1 MSEFSKSGPATIR
14 VALLGADETT
24 FDLLRAVL
32 ESPRFELAGT
42 CEFAPSEPGGLGG
55 LAPILAKLRT
65 FSSWEMLLETGQ
77 VDAVIVA
84 RGEDSDLR
92 TEQLRKLVQ
101 VEQPALVS
109 HPVVDSML
117 VYYELDMIRRDTNS
131 VLVPELAGRLHP
143 AAQALAEIVRQGE
156 ASPIGKVEHLT
167 MERCLPTPS
176 KQLVDRQ
183 FARDVDVIRVIAGDM
198 TRLGAMAGAPGTPN
212 YAALGVQMH
221 GPLGI
226 DARWS
231 VVAIQAACGAKIT
244 LTGALGRVTVELD
257 SLDAPWTME
266 TQTAD
271 PAQRQEFAGGSS
283 ADVVLAQFAAA
294 IDGQTV
300 TPDWVDACRAVE
312 LTETIARSLQKS
324 RTIELYYEDYTEDAT
339 FKGTMASLGCGL
351 LLLTLMLLVLVGV
364 LEQMKVPFLG
374 VWRYAVV
381 GVLGVFLALQLLLLT
396 SKKKSEQ
403 AIGAR
408 PPADG

>member
-1 MSEFSKSGPATIR
+1 MSEFTKRGPATIR
-14 VALLGADETT
+14 VAFLGADETT
-24 FDLLRAVL
+24 FELLRAVL
-32 ESPRFELAGT
+32 ESSRYELAGI
-42 CEFAPSEPGGLGG
+42 CEIDPAEMSGAGGLVP
-55 LAPILAKLRT
+55 LLAKLRT

-77 VDAVIVA
+77 LDAVIVA
-84 RGEDSDLR
+84 RGADADLR

-101 VEQPALVS
+101 VEQPALVA

-117 VYYELDMIRRDTNS
+117 VYYELDMIRRDTHS
-131 VLVPELAGRLHP
+131 VLVPNLAERMHP
-143 AAQALAEIVRQGE
+143 AVQALAEIVQQGDT
-156 ASPIGKVEHLT
+156 SPIGKAEHLV
-167 MERCLPTPS
+167 MERCLPAPN

-183 FARDVDVIRVIAGDM
+183 FARDVDVIRAIAGDM

-212 YAALGVQMH
+212 YASLGVQMH
-221 GPLGI
+221 GPQGI

-244 LTGALGRVTVELD
+244 LTGARGRVTVELD
-257 SLDAPWTME
+257 AVDAPWSME
-266 TQTAD
+266 TQTAG
-271 PAQRQEFAGGSS
+271 PAQRQEFAGWNA
-283 ADVVLAQFAAA
+283 ADAVLAKFAAA
-294 IDGQTV
+294 IDGETI
-300 TPDWVDACRAVE
+300 TPDWVDACRAIE
-312 LTETIARSLQKS
+312 LTETIERSLKKS

-403 AIGAR
+403 ANGAG